1 MRPNPVKC
9 NLCETYTN
17 VYEWFGSH
25 RLARN
30 CNVLSLLEADNYKYQ
45 GYLLLPSYM
54 LTYRFPIPVL
64 GVEV

>member
-1 MRPNPVKC
+1 MC
-9 NLCETYTN
+9 MS
-17 VYEWFGSH
+17 GSDPTGW
-25 RLARN
+25 LRN

-54 LTYRFPIPVL
+54 LTYRFLIPVL